1 MAIIYGK
8 QKYLYVISVQTSV
21 VNKVFSIVNVLK

>member
-8 QKYLYVISVQTSV
+8 QKYLYVIYVETSV